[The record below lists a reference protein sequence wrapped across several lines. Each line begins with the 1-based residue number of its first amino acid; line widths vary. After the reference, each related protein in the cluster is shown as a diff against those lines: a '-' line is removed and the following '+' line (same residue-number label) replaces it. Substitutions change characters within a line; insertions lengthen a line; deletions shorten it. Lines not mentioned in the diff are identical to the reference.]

1 MSPFPISSLNLTF
14 FSAGGHFKYNLSTD
28 QSISAIPSL
37 FNANLE
43 GDIYSLFFG
52 IFSFG
57 HLLYFPFKHSFSSSL
72 PFIWYFLGVPRPGVM
87 EPDCLVPGRTFPA
100 NPRFV
105 VFRDNLPAAA
115 FLELSSRTPSSSFQ
129 KQNLLFNSSH
139 YSRGMHWPD
148 PGIDMQRGGPEKIL
162 KNRISCYSLAVL
174 CISGNWWRRP
184 TVQALVTFP
193 CKRLLRSVE
202 GIWTDKVYKEININV
217 TKIETLKISKRS
229 HISIDTTR
237 YVSWGILPGKKPQS
251 GLATA
256 LLWTKTHFCYLNK
269 LFFTHMNI
277 ACLSKSTSYKKEEF
291 DPPSGLENLI
301 SMYQQSTSST
311 HLPYIYLLTSLH
323 LIPRKKVR
331 KFFLLSSL
339 WHGGAV
345 H

>member
-28 QSISAIPSL
+28 QSISAFPSL

-43 GDIYSLFFG
+43 RDICSLFLE

-105 VFRDNLPAAA
+105 VSRDNLPAAA

-148 PGIDMQRGGPEKIL
+148 PGIDMQRGGPEK
-162 KNRISCYSLAVL
+162 N
-174 CISGNWWRRP
+174 
-184 TVQALVTFP
+184 F
-193 CKRLLRSVE
+193 
-202 GIWTDKVYKEININV
+202 
-217 TKIETLKISKRS
+217 
-229 HISIDTTR
+229 
-237 YVSWGILPGKKPQS
+237 
-251 GLATA
+251 
-256 LLWTKTHFCYLNK
+256 
-269 LFFTHMNI
+269 
-277 ACLSKSTSYKKEEF
+277 
-291 DPPSGLENLI
+291 
-301 SMYQQSTSST
+301 
-311 HLPYIYLLTSLH
+311 
-323 LIPRKKVR
+323 
-331 KFFLLSSL
+331 
-339 WHGGAV
+339 
-345 H
+345 